1 MNVACFRRVVMT
13 GVLGFAAVGA
23 LCLADDARAAERD
36 AWLSQGLPALIEPAK
51 GPAKEPAY
59 AITSLKIERNHVD
72 QEILSGTIERKWLVT
87 TLPASVKLVILP
99 VRGGRYAHYVNVGVN
114 GPRESDRLGG
124 VVGGLLDWKGKIPGG
139 ARVYL
144 EMTAAS
150 PVKEQPP
157 VRLSAPYWFGT
168 EKELAAAMKKGDPPS
183 VEDAANP
190 ALETVEAPA
199 DVALPKGT
207 PVWIATGERKSS
219 GVVYE
224 NAAAGEPVSVLTYLA
239 RPGGLFL
246 PYVMKADREK
256 LELETS
262 ALEAAKSN
270 DPAIAANFKKYDQR
284 LSAGEAPKRLSSAP
298 EKEIKEGT
306 RLVGFTLHG
315 MEPFVAMGPAASGVV
330 TIQSARGGEP
340 LEKRLQDL
348 YLDPA
353 PEEIKPAAATTAAAP
368 TATAPAGMPNA
379 PQSESSKALDPEA
392 VAEDFP
398 IKKGDKFAA
407 KWAGQFYPV
416 EIVSVEPDGKV
427 KIHWIGYTDAWDQI
441 IPRSELYGIKQKP
454 PGQE

>member
-13 GVLGFAAVGA
+13 GVLGIAAAGA
-23 LCLADDARAAERD
+23 LSATNVAIAAERD
-36 AWLSQGLPALIEPAK
+36 AWLSQGLPPLID
-51 GPAKEPAY
+51 PAKEPAY

-72 QEILSGTIERKWLVT
+72 QEVLSGTVERKWLVT
-87 TLPASVKLVILP
+87 TLPESVKLVILP

-124 VVGGLLDWKGKIPGG
+124 VVGGLLDWRGKIPGG

-144 EMTAAS
+144 EMKAAS
-150 PVKEQPP
+150 PVKEQPA

-168 EKELAAAMKKGDPPS
+168 EKELAAAMKKGDPPAMDEATS
-183 VEDAANP
+183 P
-190 ALETVEAPA
+190 SLETAPAPA

-207 PVWIATGERKSS
+207 PVWVATGERKSS

-239 RPGGLFL
+239 RPGGIYL
-246 PYVMKADREK
+246 PYVLKADREK

-270 DPAIAANFKKYDQR
+270 DPAIAANFRKYDQR

-298 EKEIKEGT
+298 EKEIEEGT

-315 MEPFVAMGPAASGVV
+315 MEPFVAMGQATDGVV
-330 TIQSARGGEP
+330 KIQSPKGGQP

-353 PEEIKPAAATTAAAP
+353 PEEIKPAVAATAAAP
-368 TATAPAGMPNA
+368 TATAPAGMPNT
-379 PQSESSKALDPEA
+379 PQSEPSKAADPQAIALDYE
-392 VAEDFP
+392 

-416 EIVSVEPDGKV
+416 EVVSLEPDGNV
-427 KIHWIGYTDAWDQI
+427 KIHWIGYTDAWDQV
-441 IPRSELYGIKQKP
+441 IPRSELFSVDQKP